1 MLSFIKEDSIIKAY
15 NLNTTKLEPKDRE
28 KSGLLKIEKDKIY
41 FHLDEKRYLELE
53 IIGKAKEKEI
63 KNAFCS
69 NAFLAA
75 QVLNLSKNQER
86 QVLELKCYFFKRPIK
101 ILPEALNINFKD
113 TIVEKL
119 LKDMGKDEKL
129 ENFKENCILKMAG
142 LTYFVC
148 VLPYEDENKED
159 KEDSEE
165 ILEEDFSL
173 LNTKGGLSVKRI
185 NNRHSYE
192 AIKLR
197 PIKQELAPGLCLF
210 FQGSLEF
217 NDKTT
222 KTMRTSLLVQI
233 QQDEKSYLKIWEK
246 YLIKSTQKSFNE
258 AKEVRVLKIE
268 SVEKEGENL
277 KIRFKPALDK
287 NKMEILKKKSQLK
300 EGSDLGV
307 LEDLDTQNEESL
319 INFISKQNKQT
330 SPNNSEKK
338 ETITI
343 KDISGDDFI
352 IDYNP
357 SIKESDA
364 FYLNYT
370 GDLNTLRKQYSA
382 LDKTKKGLS
391 ANPNLGLILN
401 IKENKE
407 NSDGD
412 NDAADAMDEVL
423 KEILSSYK
431 TKALGL
437 TKRVKEK
444 VFKNDPTENQEK
456 AIKIALNTPNIA
468 IIQGPPGTGKTTVI
482 NAICERLFEE
492 YPKDK
497 NIKGQIL
504 LCAQGHDA
512 TNNVRERIKVGGLP
526 TFKFGYRNTEE
537 QYKQNERLYEQLRE
551 FAETLIESVREK
563 LQSLGDYENI
573 EKILDLEKALRRYYS
588 SPISELEFLK
598 EIEKNASFLNS
609 SMREKLSELK
619 ARQQKQ
625 EMPANLSVIHAL
637 RTTQE
642 GFEDDGIMRNYDL
655 LESQFKEN
663 LTKEDRELLE
673 SFEPNLEKLQELK
686 IRLLEKNAPKREYEI
701 SKPNEDVVS
710 LANDLLEILSSQSP
724 NDKRIRVL
732 LEYLSVLERNPWDLE
747 SLLKDYN
754 FVFSST
760 IGQHD
765 KALKEK
771 ETPYFDS
778 VIVDEAAKANP
789 LELLMVMALAKE
801 RIILVGDDRQLPH
814 YLDDEIGKKLED
826 ESQDTQD
833 EIEKALKDSM
843 FKKLKERA
851 QKLKELDGKERFIT
865 LNKQY
870 RMHPL
875 LGGLVSGV
883 FYEPHNEGFE
893 SPLKEEEHLI
903 LFKHNLRFL
912 DNKPLAWIDVKN
924 PKERRNADG
933 SCYRESEIVA
943 IKKCLD
949 DFMEDEPNFT
959 FGVITFFS
967 EQKRRL
973 EQALK
978 GYANLEIGTVDS
990 FQGKEFDVVF
1000 LSSVRTSHTEGFGF
1014 LKDSPRLCVAL
1025 SRQKR
1030 ALIVVGD
1037 REKFE
1042 TLEAKDKVSGL
1053 FEFLQLCKKEGKIL
1067 VFTEE
1072 EGKIS

>member
-1 MLSFIKEDSIIKAY
+1 MLSFIKEDSIIKVY
-15 NLNTTKLEPKDRE
+15 NLNTAKLEPKDRE
-28 KSGLLKIEKDKIY
+28 KLGLLKIEKNKIY
-41 FHLDEKRYLELE
+41 FHLDEERYLKLE
-53 IIGKAKEKEI
+53 IIGKTKEKEI

-75 QVLNLSKNQER
+75 QVLNLSENQER
-86 QVLELKCYFFKRPIK
+86 QVLELKCHFFKRPIK
-101 ILPEALNINFKD
+101 ILPEPLNINFKD
-113 TIVEKL
+113 TIAEKL
-119 LKDMGKDEKL
+119 LKGMGKDKKL
-129 ENFKENCILKMAG
+129 EDFKETCILEMAG
-142 LTYFVC
+142 FTYFVC
-148 VLPYEDENKED
+148 VLPYEDED
-159 KEDSEE
+159 KENSEE
-165 ILEEDFSL
+165 ILKEDFRL
-173 LNTKGGLSVKRI
+173 LNTKGGLSVKRALI

-192 AIKLR
+192 SIKLR
-197 PIKQELAPGLCLF
+197 PIKQALAPGLCLF

-222 KTMRTSLLVQI
+222 KTMRTSLLDQI

-246 YLIKSTQKSFNE
+246 YLIINAQKSFNE
-258 AKEVRVLKIE
+258 AKEVGVLEIE
-268 SVEKEGENL
+268 SVSKAGGNL
-277 KIRFKPALDK
+277 RIRFKPALDK
-287 NKMEILKKKSQLK
+287 NKMEILIKKAQLR

-307 LEDLDTQNEESL
+307 LEGLDPQNEENL
-319 INFISKQNKQT
+319 INFISEQKKQISK
-330 SPNNSEKK
+330 NNSQS
-338 ETITI
+338 IMI

-352 IDYNP
+352 IDYDP
-357 SIKESDA
+357 SIKEGDA
-364 FYLNYT
+364 FHLDYM
-370 GDLNTLRKQYSA
+370 GDLNTLKKQYSA
-382 LDKTKKGLS
+382 LDKTRKGLS

-401 IKENKE
+401 IKENRE
-407 NSDGD
+407 DSDSD
-412 NDAADAMDEVL
+412 NDTADTMDEVL
-423 KEILSSYK
+423 KEILSSYQ
-431 TKALGL
+431 TRALKL

-444 VFKNDPTENQEK
+444 IFKNDLTENQKK
-456 AIKIALNTPNIA
+456 AIEIALNTPDIA

-526 TFKFGYRNTEE
+526 TFKFGAKQNAKEE
-537 QYKQNERLYEQLRE
+537 QYKQDERLNERLRE
-551 FAETLIESVREK
+551 FAEILIESVRKK

-573 EKILDLEKALRRYYS
+573 KKILDLEEALRRYLS

-598 EIEKNASFLNS
+598 EIEKNAIFFDS
-609 SMREKLSELK
+609 SMRERLSQLK
-619 ARQQKQ
+619 AGQQKQ
-625 EMPANLSVIHAL
+625 EMPANLSIIHAL

-642 GFEDDGIMRNYDL
+642 GFEDDGVMRNYDL

-663 LTKEDRELLE
+663 LTKEDRELLK
-673 SFEPNLEKLQELK
+673 SLKPNLEKLQELK
-686 IRLLEKNAPKREYEI
+686 IRLLEKNAPKRKYEI
-701 SKPNEDVVS
+701 PKPNEEVVS

-732 LEYLSVLERNPWDLE
+732 LEYLSVLERTPWDLE
-747 SLLKDYN
+747 SLLRDYN

-760 IGQHD
+760 IGQHNQ
-765 KALKEK
+765 ALERK

-826 ESQDTQD
+826 ESQDAQD
-833 EIEKALKDSM
+833 EIDKALKDSM

-851 QKLKELDGKERFIT
+851 QKLKGLDSKECFIT
-865 LNKQY
+865 LNMQY

-875 LGGLVSGV
+875 LGRLVSDV
-883 FYEPHNEGFE
+883 FYKPYNESFE
-893 SPLKEEEHLI
+893 SPLEGEH
-903 LFKHNLRFL
+903 FKHNLRIL

-924 PKERRNADG
+924 PKEKRNADG
-933 SCYRESEIVA
+933 SYYRESEITE
-943 IKKCLD
+943 IKKYLD
-949 DFMEDEPNFT
+949 LFMKDEPDFT

-967 EQKRRL
+967 EQKRLL

-1000 LSSVRTSHTEGFGF
+1000 LSSVRTRHTEGFGF
-1014 LKDSPRLCVAL
+1014 LKDSPHLCVAL
-1025 SRQKR
+1025 SHQKR
-1030 ALIVVGD
+1030 ALIVAWD
-1037 REKFE
+1037 REKFD
-1042 TLEAKDKVSGL
+1042 TPEAKDKVSGL

-1067 VFTEE
+1067 
-1072 EGKIS
+1072 

>member
-1 MLSFIKEDSIIKAY
+1 
-15 NLNTTKLEPKDRE
+15 
-28 KSGLLKIEKDKIY
+28 
-41 FHLDEKRYLELE
+41 
-53 IIGKAKEKEI
+53 
-63 KNAFCS
+63 
-69 NAFLAA
+69 
-75 QVLNLSKNQER
+75 
-86 QVLELKCYFFKRPIK
+86 
-101 ILPEALNINFKD
+101 
-113 TIVEKL
+113 
-119 LKDMGKDEKL
+119 MGKDKELKD
-129 ENFKENCILKMAG
+129 FKETCILKMAG

-148 VLPYEDENKED
+148 VLPYEDENKEN
-159 KEDSEE
+159 KENSEE
-165 ILEEDFSL
+165 ILEEDFRL
-173 LNTKGGLSVKRI
+173 LNTKGGLSVKRALI

-192 AIKLR
+192 SISLR

-246 YLIKSTQKSFNE
+246 YLIKSAQKSFNE
-258 AKEVRVLKIE
+258 AKEVGVLKIE

-287 NKMEILKKKSQLK
+287 NKMEILIKKAQLR

-307 LEDLDTQNEESL
+307 LEDLDLQNEESL
-319 INFISKQNKQT
+319 INLISKQNKQT

-338 ETITI
+338 EAITI
-343 KDISGDDFI
+343 KGISGDDFI

-357 SIKESDA
+357 SIKEGDA
-364 FYLNYT
+364 FYLNYM
-370 GDLNTLRKQYSA
+370 GDLNTLIKQYSA
-382 LDKTKKGLS
+382 LDKTKKGSS

-407 NSDGD
+407 DSDGD
-412 NDAADAMDEVL
+412 NDAIDTMDEVL

-437 TKRVKEK
+437 TKRVKDK
-444 VFKNDPTENQEK
+444 VFKNDPTKNQEK
-456 AIKIALNTPNIA
+456 AIEIALNTPDIA

-526 TFKFGYRNTEE
+526 TFKFGARNTEE

-551 FAETLIESVREK
+551 FAETLIESVRKK
-563 LQSLGDYENI
+563 LQNLGDYENI
-573 EKILDLEKALRRYYS
+573 EKILDLEEALRRYLS

-619 ARQQKQ
+619 AGQQKQ
-625 EMPANLSVIHAL
+625 EMPANLSIIHAL

-642 GFEDDGIMRNYDL
+642 GFEDDGVMRNYDL
-655 LESQFKEN
+655 LESQFKED
-663 LTKEDRELLE
+663 LTQEDRELLK
-673 SFEPNLEKLQELK
+673 SPKPNLEKLQELK
-686 IRLLEKNAPKREYEI
+686 IRLLEKNAPKRKYEI
-701 SKPNEDVVS
+701 PKPNEEVVS
-710 LANDLLEILSSQSP
+710 LANDLLEKLSSQSP
-724 NDKRIRVL
+724 NDKKIRVL

-760 IGQHD
+760 TGQHD

-771 ETPYFDS
+771 ETPHFDS

-826 ESQDTQD
+826 ESQDVKD

-865 LNKQY
+865 LNMQY

-875 LGGLVSGV
+875 LGRLVSGV
-883 FYEPHNEGFE
+883 FYESHNEGFE
-893 SPLKEEEHLI
+893 SLLKEEH
-903 LFKHNLRFL
+903 FKHNLL
-912 DNKPLAWIDVKN
+912 DNKPCAWIDVKN
-924 PKERRNADG
+924 PKEKRNADG
-933 SCYRESEIVA
+933 SCYRESEITA
-943 IKKCLD
+943 IKECLD
-949 DFMEDEPNFT
+949 LFMKDEPNFT

-967 EQKRRL
+967 EQKRLL

-1000 LSSVRTSHTEGFGF
+1000 LSSVRTHYTEGFGF

-1025 SRQKR
+1025 SRQKQ

-1042 TLEAKDKVSGL
+1042 TPEAKDKVSGL

-1072 EGKIS
+1072 ESKIS

>member
-1 MLSFIKEDSIIKAY
+1 MLSSIKEDSTIKAY

-28 KSGLLKIEKDKIY
+28 KSGLLKTEKNKIY

-53 IIGKAKEKEI
+53 TIGKAKEKEI
-63 KNAFCS
+63 KNAFC
-69 NAFLAA
+69 NDAFLAA

-101 ILPEALNINFKD
+101 ILLEALNINFKD

-119 LKDMGKDEKL
+119 LKDMGEDKKL
-129 ENFKENCILKMAG
+129 EDFKKACILEMAG

-148 VLPYEDENKED
+148 VLPYEDENKEN
-159 KEDSEE
+159 KENSEE
-165 ILEEDFSL
+165 ILEEDFRL
-173 LNTKGGLSVKRI
+173 LNTKGELSVKHALI

-192 AIKLR
+192 AISLR

-222 KTMRTSLLVQI
+222 KTMRTSLLDQI
-233 QQDEKSYLKIWEK
+233 QQDDKSYLKIWEK
-246 YLIKSTQKSFNE
+246 YLIKSAQKSFNE
-258 AKEVRVLKIE
+258 AKEVGVLEIE
-268 SVEKEGENL
+268 SVSKAGGNL
-277 KIRFKPALDK
+277 RIRFKLALDK
-287 NKMEILKKKSQLK
+287 NKMEILIKKAQLR

-307 LEDLDTQNEESL
+307 LERLDPQNEENL
-319 INFISKQNKQT
+319 INLISKQKKQI
-330 SPNNSEKK
+330 SKNNSQS
-338 ETITI
+338 IMI

-352 IDYNP
+352 IDYDP
-357 SIKESDA
+357 SIKDGDA
-364 FYLNYT
+364 FHLNYM
-370 GDLNTLRKQYSA
+370 GDLNTLKKQYNA

-401 IKENKE
+401 IKEN
-407 NSDGD
+407 SDGD
-412 NDAADAMDEVL
+412 NDIIDTMDEVL

-444 VFKNDPTENQEK
+444 VFKNDPTPNQEK
-456 AIKIALNTPNIA
+456 AIKIALNTPDIA

-526 TFKFGYRNTEE
+526 TFKFGARNIEE

-551 FAETLIESVREK
+551 FAEILIESVRKK
-563 LQSLGDYENI
+563 LQNLGDYENT
-573 EKILDLEKALRRYYS
+573 EKILDLEEALRRYYS

-598 EIEKNASFLNS
+598 EIEKNAIFLDS

-642 GFEDDGIMRNYDL
+642 GFEDDGVMRNYDL
-655 LESQFKEN
+655 LESQFKED
-663 LTKEDRELLE
+663 LTQEDRELLE
-673 SFEPNLEKLQELK
+673 SSEPNLEKLQELK
-686 IRLLEKNAPKREYEI
+686 TRLLEKNAPKRKYEI
-701 SKPNEDVVS
+701 PKPNEKVVS

-724 NDKRIRVL
+724 NDKKIRVL

-826 ESQDTQD
+826 ESQDVQD

-851 QKLKELDGKERFIT
+851 QKLKELDGKECFIT
-865 LNKQY
+865 LNMQY

-875 LGGLVSGV
+875 LGRLVSGV

-893 SPLKEEEHLI
+893 SPLKEEH
-903 LFKHNLRFL
+903 FKHNLL
-912 DNKPLAWIDVKN
+912 DNKPCAWIDVKN
-924 PKERRNADG
+924 TKEERNADG
-933 SCYRESEIVA
+933 SYYRDDEIAA
-943 IKKCLD
+943 IKEYLD
-949 DFMEDEPNFT
+949 LFMKDEPNFT

-978 GYANLEIGTVDS
+978 GYTNLEIGTVDS

-1000 LSSVRTSHTEGFGF
+1000 LSSVRTHYTEGFGF

-1042 TLEAKDKVSGL
+1042 TPEAKDKVSGL

-1067 VFTEE
+1067 VFTK
-1072 EGKIS
+1072 EGEIS

>member
-1 MLSFIKEDSIIKAY
+1 MLSFIQEDSIIKAY

-28 KSGLLKIEKDKIY
+28 KLGLLKIEKDKIY

-69 NAFLAA
+69 NAFLVA
-75 QVLNLSKNQER
+75 QVLNLSQNQER

-101 ILPEALNINFKD
+101 ILLEALNINFKD

-119 LKDMGKDEKL
+119 LKDMGKDKKL
-129 ENFKENCILKMAG
+129 EDFKKTCILKMAG

-148 VLPYEDENKED
+148 VLPYEDENKEN
-159 KEDSEE
+159 KENSEE
-165 ILEEDFSL
+165 ILEEDFRL
-173 LNTKGGLSVKRI
+173 LNTKGGLSVKRALI

-222 KTMRTSLLVQI
+222 KTMRTSLLDQI

-246 YLIKSTQKSFNE
+246 YLIKSAQKSFNE
-258 AKEVRVLKIE
+258 AKEVGVLKIE

-287 NKMEILKKKSQLK
+287 NKMEILKKSQLK
-300 EGSDLGV
+300 KGSDLGV

-319 INFISKQNKQT
+319 INLISKQNKQT
-330 SPNNSEKK
+330 SPNNNEKK
-338 ETITI
+338 EAITI

-352 IDYNP
+352 IDYDP
-357 SIKESDA
+357 SIKEGDV
-364 FYLNYT
+364 FYLNYM
-370 GDLNTLRKQYSA
+370 GDLNTLKKQYSA

-407 NSDGD
+407 ASDGD
-412 NDAADAMDEVL
+412 NDALDAMDEVL
-423 KEILSSYK
+423 KDILSSYK

-444 VFKNDPTENQEK
+444 VFKNDPTKNQEK
-456 AIKIALNTPNIA
+456 AIEIALNTPDIA

-526 TFKFGYRNTEE
+526 TFKFGARNIEE

-551 FAETLIESVREK
+551 FAEILIESVREK
-563 LQSLGDYENI
+563 LQKLGDYENI
-573 EKILDLEKALRRYYS
+573 EKILDLEEALRRYYS

-619 ARQQKQ
+619 AGQQKQ

-663 LTKEDRELLE
+663 LTQEDRELLK
-673 SFEPNLEKLQELK
+673 SPKPNLEKLQELK
-686 IRLLEKNAPKREYEI
+686 IRLLEKNAPKKEYEI
-701 SKPNEDVVS
+701 PKPNEEVVS

-724 NDKRIRVL
+724 NDKKIRVL

-760 IGQHD
+760 TGQHD

-814 YLDDEIGKKLED
+814 YLDDEI
-826 ESQDTQD
+826 
-833 EIEKALKDSM
+833 EKNLKM
-843 FKKLKERA
+843 RVK
-851 QKLKELDGKERFIT
+851 
-865 LNKQY
+865 
-870 RMHPL
+870 MH
-875 LGGLVSGV
+875 
-883 FYEPHNEGFE
+883 
-893 SPLKEEEHLI
+893 KM
-903 LFKHNLRFL
+903 R
-912 DNKPLAWIDVKN
+912 
-924 PKERRNADG
+924 
-933 SCYRESEIVA
+933 
-943 IKKCLD
+943 
-949 DFMEDEPNFT
+949 
-959 FGVITFFS
+959 
-967 EQKRRL
+967 
-973 EQALK
+973 
-978 GYANLEIGTVDS
+978 
-990 FQGKEFDVVF
+990 
-1000 LSSVRTSHTEGFGF
+1000 
-1014 LKDSPRLCVAL
+1014 
-1025 SRQKR
+1025 
-1030 ALIVVGD
+1030 
-1037 REKFE
+1037 
-1042 TLEAKDKVSGL
+1042 
-1053 FEFLQLCKKEGKIL
+1053 
-1067 VFTEE
+1067 
-1072 EGKIS
+1072 